1 MLVVVCQFSPDVIG
15 YLLKKW
21 LPGSNL
27 SVKKKTKVVSIY
39 MGKPVGPQFGQMVRK
54 IQD

>member
-1 MLVVVCQFSPDVIG
+1 MLVVVCRFSHDVIG

-21 LPGSNL
+21 LLGSTL
-27 SVKKKTKVVSIY
+27 SILKEIKVVSIY